1 MNRAL
6 KSMVLFL
13 ILTGISWQAGA
24 FSEADL
30 QKLKSSLKCPKCDLT
45 GANLEGAALPGADL
59 TGANLTESN
68 LFRTNLAGATLSN
81 AVLTKSMQIGRAS
94 CRERV

>member
-1 MNRAL
+1 MTKLWTTETQEVQMNRAL
-6 KSMVLFL
+6 ESMVLFL

-45 GANLEGAALPGADL
+45 GANLEGTALPGAD
-59 TGANLTESN
+59 LTESN
-68 LFRTNLAGATLSN
+68 LFRTNLAG
-81 AVLTKSMQIGRAS
+81 RP
-94 CRERV
+94 